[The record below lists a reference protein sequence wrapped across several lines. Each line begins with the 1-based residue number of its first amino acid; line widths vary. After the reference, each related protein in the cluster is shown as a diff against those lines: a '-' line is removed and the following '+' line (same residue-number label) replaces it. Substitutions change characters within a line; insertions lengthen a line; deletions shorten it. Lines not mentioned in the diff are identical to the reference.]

1 MLQRKLD
8 KNAADFLDV
17 IVFANH
23 VLIAQ
28 DVTKAQ
34 LASFALGL
42 GTSVERPIFSPQLL
56 GGVAGHPKRF
66 LVDHSAS
73 PRRISVTAVVF
84 SIVAK
89 GERDFPQ
96 PSLSNSG
103 AAATAANL
111 LLSLDLC
118 RSFARFCKPLQPFSS
133 VPGIVRRAS

>member
-8 KNAADFLDV
+8 KNAADFLDIV
-17 IVFANH
+17 VFANH

-73 PRRISVTAVVF
+73 PRRISLTIIARGTVAMGKRQEPRKAVELRV
-84 SIVAK
+84 
-89 GERDFPQ
+89 
-96 PSLSNSG
+96 L
-103 AAATAANL
+103 
-111 LLSLDLC
+111 
-118 RSFARFCKPLQPFSS
+118 
-133 VPGIVRRAS
+133 AS

>member
-42 GTSVERPIFSPQLL
+42 STSVERPIFSPQLL

-89 GERDFPQ
+89 TGTRLP
-96 PSLSNSG
+96 
-103 AAATAANL
+103 ATIIEQFGG
-111 LLSLDLC
+111 
-118 RSFARFCKPLQPFSS
+118 RSH
-133 VPGIVRRAS
+133 RR